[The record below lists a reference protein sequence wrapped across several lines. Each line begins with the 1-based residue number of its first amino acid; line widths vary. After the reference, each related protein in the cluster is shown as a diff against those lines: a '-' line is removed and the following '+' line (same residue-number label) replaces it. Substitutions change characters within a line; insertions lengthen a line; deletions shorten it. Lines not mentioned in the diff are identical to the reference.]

1 MAEIK
6 DFPVKRGTILRLS
19 DGAGSPKTYEI
30 VAIQGEYTIQN
41 GGHNLTRMRDTDGD
55 LEEITKKAEQAGP
68 SSIAITAKFYDPG
81 ANNGEAVLHDI
92 LRGGGYFANDWVTT
106 AANPGSD
113 YKHFKVEVIVPA
125 LQGGAKASVTYS
137 LAAAVARDDFAISVG
152 AEGFS
157 VSATFESNA
166 AQVTVA

>member
-55 LEEITKKAEQAGP
+55 LE
-68 SSIAITAKFYDPG
+68 
-81 ANNGEAVLHDI
+81 
-92 LRGGGYFANDWVTT
+92 
-106 AANPGSD
+106 
-113 YKHFKVEVIVPA
+113 
-125 LQGGAKASVTYS
+125 
-137 LAAAVARDDFAISVG
+137 
-152 AEGFS
+152 
-157 VSATFESNA
+157 
-166 AQVTVA
+166 

>member
-19 DGAGSPKTYEI
+19 DGAGTPKTYEI

-81 ANNGEAVLHDI
+81 ANSSEAVLHDI
-92 LRGGGYFANDWVTT
+92 LRGGGYFASDWTST
-106 AANPGSD
+106 ATNAGSD

-125 LQGGAKASVTYS
+125 LQGGTKSSVTYS

-166 AQVTVA
+166 AQVTVT